1 MKVNRWWN
9 FILLFTLPL
18 FGWEY
23 YSHGHLVSLTPL
35 TSLTKSLSPKYFLA
49 PNGQKVGVD
58 KRVLCRFKTASCQ
71 QKFTKKYRSKQL
83 RSGDILLFVYNPKE
97 VFDLSKKIYESGCAL
112 YAHPD
117 FLIEPKKRSF
127 DPLFDPLQWNLHNYG
142 QYGAVPDV
150 DMDVY
155 EAWQYANG
163 KGVRVAVI
171 DNGFDLSHPDL
182 KGAFVAQTDLVDMDA
197 NASYDNPYE
206 IHGTACAGL
215 IAARKNGIGTQG
227 IAYDSDLVAIKLIGS
242 YASGQDRPLY
252 VSTILEAFMFADE
265 MGAQVINCSWGTYD
279 VADAVHYII
288 HKLATQGRGGKGTP
302 IVFASGNEGRGQWYW
317 ADDESALPDVLAIG
331 AVNDYGDIAW
341 YSNYGPALDFV
352 APSGGGNL
360 AITTTDISGPL
371 GYADGSFGHPDYC
384 YATDITGFN
393 GTSAAAP
400 QVSGVIALML
410 QRNPDLTKDQIV
422 DILAKTAK
430 KIGTIP
436 YENGR
441 NDYFGYGLVDADDAV
456 KMAIALQV
464 ERQIEGKS
472 FPIAGYFVRYG
483 PGSYDWL
490 YISYDKK
497 IVAKLA
503 GMNGHYLRWDPLLI
517 NAFDSIKIQDN
528 SIYFGQSS
536 DPFGQNFAGKSFAID
551 GYFTHYAP
559 GSYDWIYVT
568 ADTHHPYK
576 FEGLGF
582 AGNLLWVPLD
592 IEANITQ
599 SQVQFR

>member
-1 MKVNRWWN
+1 MNTIR
-9 FILLFTLPL
+9 FIFLFFSFL
-18 FGWEY
+18 FACEY
-23 YSHGHLVSLTPL
+23 YSNGHKIALTPL
-35 TSLTKSLSPKYFLA
+35 PSFTKSLSIHYFLT
-49 PNGQKVGVD
+49 PNGQKLGVG
-58 KRVLCRFKTASCQ
+58 KRVLCRFKNLSCERR
-71 QKFTKKYRSKQL
+71 FTHNKKYQKL
-83 RSGDILLFVYNPKE
+83 ASGDTLLFARTPDE
-97 VFDLSKKIYESGCAL
+97 ALELSNTIYESGCAL
-112 YAHPD
+112 YSHPD
-117 FLIEPKKRSF
+117 FLLEPKKRSF
-127 DPLFDPLQWNLHNYG
+127 DPLFDPLQWSLHNWG
-142 QYGAVPDV
+142 QYGATPDV

-155 EAWQYANG
+155 EAWQYTTG
-163 KGVRVAVI
+163 KDVRVAVI

-182 KGAFVAQTDLVDMDA
+182 QGTFAGQVDLVDMDA

-215 IAARKNGIGTQG
+215 IAARKNGIGIQG
-227 IAYDSDLVAIKLIGS
+227 IAYESNLLGIKLIGS

-279 VADAVHYII
+279 VADAVRYII

-384 YATDITGFN
+384 YANDITGFN

-410 QRNPDLTKDQIV
+410 QRNPDLTKDQV
-422 DILAKTAK
+422 VQILAKTAK

-456 KMAIALQV
+456 KMAIALKV
-464 ERQIEGKS
+464 EQQIKGKA
-472 FPIAGYFVRYG
+472 FPIAGYFVHYG
-483 PGSYDWL
+483 SGAYDWL
-490 YISYDKK
+490 YISSNKK
-497 IVAKLA
+497 LVAKLA
-503 GMNGHYLRWDPLLI
+503 GMKGDYLRWEPLLI
-517 NAFDSIKIQDN
+517 DAFDTIQIEGN

-551 GYFTHYAP
+551 GYFVHYAP
-559 GSYDWIYVT
+559 GPYDWIYIT

-576 FEGLGF
+576 FEGLGYEG
-582 AGNLLWVPLD
+582 ALLWVPLNM
-592 IEANITQ
+592 IAKLTN
-599 SQVQFR
+599 SQVEFR

>member
-1 MKVNRWWN
+1 MNLKFYV
-9 FILLFTLPL
+9 FLFALPL

-23 YSHGHLVSLTPL
+23 YSQGHIVSLTPL
-35 TSLTKSLSPKYFLA
+35 VSFTKSLSPKYFLA
-49 PNGQKVGVD
+49 PNSQKVGVD
-58 KRVLCRFKTASCQ
+58 NRVLCRFKNLSCQ
-71 QKFTKKYRSKQL
+71 HQFIKKYKFKKL
-83 RSGDILLFVYNPKE
+83 NSGDTLLFVQSPKE
-97 VFDLSKKIYESGCAL
+97 AFDLSKKIYESGCVL

-127 DPLFDPLQWNLHNYG
+127 DLLFDPLQWNLHNYG
-142 QYGAVPDV
+142 QYGARPDV
-150 DMDVY
+150 DMDIY
-155 EAWQYANG
+155 EAWQYASG

-182 KGAFVAQTDLVDMDA
+182 RGAFVGQVDLVDMDA

-215 IAARKNGIGTQG
+215 IAARKNGIGIQG
-227 IAYDSDLVAIKLIGS
+227 IAYKSDLLAIKLIGS
-242 YASGQDRPLY
+242 YTSGQDRPLY

-279 VADAVHYII
+279 VADAVRYII
-288 HKLATQGRGGKGTP
+288 HKLATEGRGGKGTS

-331 AVNDYGDIAW
+331 AVNNYGDIAW

-352 APSGGGNL
+352 APSGGGHL

-400 QVSGVIALML
+400 QVTAVIALML
-410 QRNPDLTKDQIV
+410 QRNPELTKDQV
-422 DILAKTAK
+422 VQILAKTAK
-430 KIGTIP
+430 KIGSIP

-456 KMAIALQV
+456 KMAIALHV
-464 ERQIEGKS
+464 ERQIKGKA
-472 FPIAGYFVRYG
+472 FPIAGYFVHYG
-483 PGSYDWL
+483 SGAYDWL
-490 YISYDKK
+490 YISSNKK
-497 IVAKLA
+497 MVAKLA
-503 GMNGHYLRWDPLLI
+503 GMNGDYLRWEPLLI
-517 NAFDSIKIQDN
+517 NAFDNIQIRGN
-528 SIYFGQSS
+528 SIHFGQSS

-551 GYFTHYAP
+551 GYFVHYASR
-559 GSYDWIYVT
+559 SYDWIYIAT
-568 ADTHHPYK
+568 DTHHPYK
-576 FEGLGF
+576 FEGLGYEG
-582 AGNLLWVPLD
+582 ALLWVPLNMS
-592 IEANITQ
+592 AKLTN
-599 SQVQFR
+599 SQVEFR

>member
-1 MKVNRWWN
+1 MKRCCSI
-9 FILLFTLPL
+9 ILFCTFSL

-23 YSHGHLVSLTPL
+23 YSHGHLVSLIPL
-35 TSLTKSLSPKYFLA
+35 TSFTKSFSSKYFLT
-49 PNGQKVGVD
+49 PDGQKIGVD
-58 KRVLCRFKTASCQ
+58 NRVLCRFKNFSCQ
-71 QKFTKKYRSKQL
+71 KRFTKKYKFKKL
-83 RSGDILLFVYNPKE
+83 DSGDTLLFVHGPNE
-97 VFDLSKKIYESGCAL
+97 AFDLSKKIYESGCAV
-112 YAHPD
+112 YSHPD
-117 FLIEPKKRSF
+117 FLIEPKKRFF
-127 DPLFDPLQWNLHNYG
+127 DPLFDPLQWNLYNYG
-142 QYGAVPDV
+142 QYGATPDI

-155 EAWQYANG
+155 EAWQYTSG

-182 KGAFVAQTDLVDMDA
+182 RGAFVGQVDLVDMDS

-206 IHGTACAGL
+206 IHGTACVGL
-215 IAARKNGIGTQG
+215 IAARKNGIGVQG
-227 IAYDSDLVAIKLIGS
+227 IAYESDLLGIKLIGS
-242 YASGQDRPLY
+242 YPNGQDRPLY

-265 MGAQVINCSWGTYD
+265 MGAQVINCSWGTYH
-279 VADAVHYII
+279 VVDAVRYII
-288 HKLATQGRGGKGTP
+288 HKLATEGRGGKGTP

-331 AVNDYGDIAW
+331 AVTDYGDIAW

-422 DILAKTAK
+422 QILAKTAK
-430 KIGTIP
+430 KVGSIP
-436 YENGR
+436 YINGR

-456 KMAIALQV
+456 KMAIALKVEHQV
-464 ERQIEGKS
+464 KGKS
-472 FPIAGYFVRYG
+472 FPITGYFVHYG
-483 PGSYDWL
+483 SGAYDWL
-490 YISYDKK
+490 YISNDKK

-503 GMNGHYLRWDPLLI
+503 GMNGNYLRWEPLLI
-517 NAFDSIKIQDN
+517 DAFTAIQIQDN

-536 DPFGQNFAGKSFAID
+536 DSFGQNFAGKSFTID
-551 GYFTHYAP
+551 GYFVHYASGP
-559 GSYDWIYVT
+559 FDWLYITSNLHNV
-568 ADTHHPYK
+568 YK
-576 FEGLGF
+576 FEGLGYYGEF
-582 AGNLLWVPLD
+582 LWIPLLLRVEKKD
-592 IEANITQ
+592 TIIKIIE
-599 SQVQFR
+599 

>member
-1 MKVNRWWN
+1 MRL
-9 FILLFTLPL
+9 ILLGLITAFPL
-18 FGWEY
+18 VGWEY

-35 TSLTKSLSPKYFLA
+35 ASFTKSLSLKYFFT
-49 PNGQKVGVD
+49 PNGQKMGVD
-58 KRVLCRFKTASCQ
+58 NRVLCRFKNLSCQ
-71 QKFTKKYRSKQL
+71 QKFTKNYRFKKLS
-83 RSGDILLFVYNPKE
+83 SGDILLFVHNPTE
-97 VFDLSKKIYESGCAL
+97 AFELSKKLYESGYAL

-117 FLIEPKKRSF
+117 FLIEPKRRSF

-150 DMDVY
+150 DMDIY
-155 EAWQYANG
+155 EAWEYASG
-163 KGVRVAVI
+163 KDVRVAVI

-182 KGAFVAQTDLVDMDA
+182 QGAFTVQTDLVDMDA

-215 IAARKNGIGTQG
+215 IAARKNGIGIQG
-227 IAYDSDLVAIKLIGS
+227 IAYDSDLLAIKLIGS

-279 VADAVHYII
+279 VADAVRYII
-288 HKLATQGRGGKGTP
+288 HKLATEGRGGKGTP

-400 QVSGVIALML
+400 QVTAVIALML
-410 QRNPDLTKDQIV
+410 QRNPELTKDQV
-422 DILAKTAK
+422 VQILAKTAK

-456 KMAIALQV
+456 KMAIALKV
-464 ERQIEGKS
+464 ERQIKGKA
-472 FPIAGYFVRYG
+472 FPIAGYFVHYG
-483 PGSYDWL
+483 LGAYDWL
-490 YISYDKK
+490 YISSNKK
-497 IVAKLA
+497 LVAKLA
-503 GMNGHYLRWDPLLI
+503 GMNGDYLRWKPLLI
-517 NAFDSIKIQDN
+517 DAFDTIQIEGN

-551 GYFTHYAP
+551 GYFVHYAP
-559 GSYDWIYVT
+559 GPYDWIYIT
-568 ADTHHPYK
+568 ADTYHPYK
-576 FEGLGF
+576 FEGLGYEG
-582 AGNLLWVPLD
+582 ALLWVPLNM
-592 IEANITQ
+592 IAKLTN
-599 SQVQFR
+599 SQVEFR